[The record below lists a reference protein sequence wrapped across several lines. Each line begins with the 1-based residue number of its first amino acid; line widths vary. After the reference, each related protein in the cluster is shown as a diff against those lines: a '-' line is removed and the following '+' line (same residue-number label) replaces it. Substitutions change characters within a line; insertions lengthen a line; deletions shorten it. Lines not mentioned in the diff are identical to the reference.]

1 MGQPVSDA
9 ARAYCQAKDLGSAVL
24 ILLFSLSLFGS
35 AFCLFWGQLLVG
47 KLLLPFWG
55 GSPLVWNTCLAFF
68 QVTLLL
74 GYLWADRVQ
83 RWFSPKSGV
92 LIHGALLLAGLWLL
106 PFRIGVTAGIPAVE
120 QSPVLALWVHLTLAV
135 GGPMLLLS
143 ATTPLVQH
151 WFSLCDPST
160 QVTKDPYFLYVASN
174 AGSLVGLLG
183 YPLLLEPGLPLA
195 WQTRLWGIAYG
206 LVAGLV
212 LLCGGGM
219 LLGQRFSG
227 SQLSSKSSFFSSEQS
242 SEQPAEPDLQAAVS
256 EDQLGAHS
264 KARDAQNGQ
273 NQGLPHSSRSGGDP
287 WRWAGLAFVPAGL
300 LVAVTSLLTTDV
312 AAVPL
317 LWAIPLGI
325 YLLTFMLAFGGIFPN
340 GLGLGVTALLACLA
354 VGVQA
359 LGLVKPLLLL
369 LPLHLGALGWV
380 SWACHS
386 ELARRRPQAEQLTQF
401 YLWLALGG
409 GLGGMFSALLAPQVF
424 ETVLEYPLLLGLSLG
439 VLAAQGGRGG
449 LWLGLGLI
457 LPLLVLRFQLQE
469 LLQVG
474 SGVGLVLGL
483 VFLALMVEGGG
494 QGSRWRMGV
503 TWVGMTAGLVLL
515 LGQPW
520 LKLGLQVIHAERN
533 ALGLNRIV
541 DYQNEAGSFRS
552 LLHGTTLHG
561 SQNLDPQ
568 KALEPLTYFS
578 RSGPVGQ
585 VFAAFRTQVAD
596 PTPEI
601 AVLGLGIGTLAAY
614 AQAGDRWTFFEL
626 DPAVEHLAREY
637 FSYLSWAEPTV
648 ILGDARLSL
657 GRIPE
662 GRYDLMVMDAFSSD
676 AVPVHLLTQEALA
689 LYLSKLKPQG
699 WLLFNLT
706 NRHLDLAPVLA
717 GLAGQLHL
725 QAWQQAQ
732 TDLSDLE
739 RQAGL
744 APSHWVLMAKDL
756 EDLEGLDSLRS
767 GPDPWQPLLPQ
778 PGDPIWRD
786 DFSNLL
792 QVIRWPRI
800 PGLGGDR
807 DKEIQRI

>member
-1 MGQPVSDA
+1 MSAEWPV
-9 ARAYCQAKDLGSAVL
+9 LGRRGLRGLVHTVRQRFRGASAL

-47 KLLLPFWG
+47 KLLLPSWG

-68 QVTLLL
+68 QVSLLL

-106 PFRIGVTAGIPAVE
+106 PFRIGITAGIPTQPDV
-120 QSPVLALWVHLTLAV
+120 QSPPLALLVQLLAQLALAV
-135 GGPMLLLS
+135 GMPILLLS
-143 ATTPLVQH
+143 GTTPLLQQGFAAGAGGSR
-151 WFSLCDPST
+151 WA
-160 QVTKDPYFLYVASN
+160 KDPYFLYVASN
-174 AGSLVGLLG
+174 AGSLAGLLG
-183 YPLLLEPGLPLA
+183 YPLLLEPWLPLA
-195 WQTRLWGIAYG
+195 WQTRLWMGSYA

-212 LLCGGGM
+212 LLCGGW
-219 LLGQRFSG
+219 LL
-227 SQLSSKSSFFSSEQS
+227 L
-242 SEQPAEPDLQAAVS
+242 A
-256 EDQLGAHS
+256 
-264 KARDAQNGQ
+264 
-273 NQGLPHSSRSGGDP
+273 RSGGGRLDLEDSQGSGAALQERPPSCFPDPDPAPLDKTLAKTTHWRDP

-439 VLAAQGGRGG
+439 VLAAQGGRVG

-457 LPLLVLRFQLQE
+457 LPLLVLRFQLHE

-494 QGSRWRMGV
+494 QGSRWRMGI
-503 TWVGMTAGLVLL
+503 TWVGMTVGLVLL

-520 LKLGLQVIHAERN
+520 LKLGLQVVHTERN

-568 KALEPLTYFS
+568 KALEPLTYFA

-614 AQAGDRWTFFEL
+614 AQTGDRWTFFEL
-626 DPAVEHLAREY
+626 DPAVEHLARGY

-676 AVPVHLLTQEALA
+676 AVPVHLLTQEALT

-732 TDLSDLE
+732 TDLSDHE

-756 EDLEGLDSLRS
+756 EDLEDLDPLRS

-778 PGDPIWRD
+778 SGDPIWRD

-800 PGLGGDR
+800 P
-807 DKEIQRI
+807 